1 MFLKSFSIP
10 LNLLNSTKRYFATA
24 PTIKPIF
31 KQRPPQLLQRVL
43 HIRKVSRTNSGG
55 KVRSTSACVVVG
67 DQNGSAGFGIGRGS
81 DSSIAIQ
88 KATLKAK
95 KNLTKFLR
103 LDNRTIYSDINFKFH
118 AVNVEMRTTK
128 PGSGIVANLHVHEV
142 CRCVGISDIS
152 VKIRGSNNPMN
163 VIQATFAAL
172 ASQKTPQDIAKMRG
186 KKVHDLEMTYYG
198 MDLPK
203 Y

>member
-128 PGSGIVANLHVHEV
+128 PV

-186 KKVHDLEMTYYG
+186 KKVHDLEMTYY
-198 MDLPK
+198 
-203 Y
+203 